1 MKTGRKIF
9 AGLCF
14 VGLLAGAV
22 TMNAYAREPVIIVI
36 DPGHGG
42 ENLGAEYEQYT
53 EKEMTMIVA
62 SAMKEELEKYEDVI
76 VYMTRETDID
86 MSLEERAEFAK
97 EKSADFLFCLHFNM
111 SVSHELFG
119 AEVWVPA
126 FDSFYTRGY
135 SFAEIEMEM
144 LTDLGLYSRGIK
156 TKLNDRG
163 DNYYG
168 ILRQSS
174 NRGIASVLIEHCHLD
189 QENDKP
195 FYQQGKEQ
203 LQEMGRLD
211 ATAAAKYFRLESD
224 LLGVDYSNYPVLE
237 IEMPKGAVAPDRTE
251 PEICKIELLSVN
263 EETGEARL
271 KMEASDSDSYI
282 LYYNYSIDGGNTYS
296 SLERWPRPVWNQSEP
311 ENTFTVTLPF
321 DRDIQLRATAYNG
334 FDGFLE
340 SNIIEIPAIVSKEE
354 EPAEEAVNDSYEEI
368 AAVLEYGNEA
378 GDSKAEKESHRI
390 VILIVFLGFLMVC
403 ITFAMVK
410 MIVKIKRDNR
420 KRR

>member
-1 MKTGRKIF
+1 MNTGRKIA

-14 VGLLAGAV
+14 IGLLAGTIV
-22 TMNAYAREPVIIVI
+22 MKAYAKEPIVIVI

-62 SAMKEELEKYEDVI
+62 TAMKEELEKYEDVI
-76 VYMTRETDID
+76 VYLTRETDTD
-86 MSLEERAEFAK
+86 MSLAQRAEFAK
-97 EKSADFLFCLHFNM
+97 EKNADFLFCLHFNM

-135 SFAEIEMEM
+135 GFAEIEMEM
-144 LTDLGLYSRGIK
+144 LTELGLYSRGIK

-168 ILRQSS
+168 ILRQCS
-174 NRGIASVLIEHCHLD
+174 NRNVASALIEHCHLD

-203 LQEMGRLD
+203 LQEFGKLD
-211 ATAAAKYFRLESD
+211 ATAAAKYFQLKSD
-224 LLGVDYSNYPVLE
+224 LLGVDYSDYPVPEVEL
-237 IEMPKGAVAPDRTE
+237 PKGVVAPDKTE
-251 PEICKIELLSVN
+251 PEVCSIELLSLD
-263 EETGEARL
+263 EETGEAKL
-271 KMEASDSDSYI
+271 TMKASDSDSYI

-296 SLERWPRPVWNQSEP
+296 PLEPWPRPVWNRSEP
-311 ENTFTVTLPF
+311 ENTFTVPLPF
-321 DRDIQLRATAYNG
+321 DREIQLRTTAYNG

-340 SNIIEIPAIVSKEE
+340 SNIIEIPAIASKEE
-354 EPAEEAVNDSYEEI
+354 ELLGEAGDDRYEEI
-368 AAVLEYGNEA
+368 VATLEGDAEA
-378 GDSKAEKESHRI
+378 EEDRKENAYLT
-390 VILIVFLGFLMVC
+390 VILILLLCSFMVC

-410 MIVKIKRDNR
+410 MIFKIKRGN
-420 KRR
+420 KRRR